1 MVERKEGA
9 GKGGGV
15 PPTTMSVETSV
26 NFRHFLS
33 LLLLNKSLS
42 ILAILLLGPC
52 HKLKKTVKGSSN
64 NSFSYTVK
72 LWNFIFGWKTQFTLP
87 VRPMNLSW
95 LMASNQHT
103 VVTCLKNQ
111 FVFFPEC
118 YNTKPTFLFLI
129 TSWLTRPMYNK
140 NTQWFI
146 KRTFRSFMS
155 LPTYYLCIHDNNF
168 VSNKVNRCQ
177 PIYKNIERPV
187 FSCCISILAKWL
199 HEL

>member
-1 MVERKEGA
+1 MVEGKEGA
-9 GKGGGV
+9 GGGGGTPHHHV
-15 PPTTMSVETSV
+15 CRNVGKFSPLFIFVIIKQITFNLGDSTTWSMSQVEK
-26 NFRHFLS
+26 NRE
-33 LLLLNKSLS
+33 K
-42 ILAILLLGPC
+42 
-52 HKLKKTVKGSSN
+52 SSN

-87 VRPMNLSW
+87 VKPMNLSW
-95 LMASNQHT
+95 LIASNQHT

-146 KRTFRSFMS
+146 KRTFRSFTS

-187 FSCCISILAKWL
+187 FSCRISILAKWL